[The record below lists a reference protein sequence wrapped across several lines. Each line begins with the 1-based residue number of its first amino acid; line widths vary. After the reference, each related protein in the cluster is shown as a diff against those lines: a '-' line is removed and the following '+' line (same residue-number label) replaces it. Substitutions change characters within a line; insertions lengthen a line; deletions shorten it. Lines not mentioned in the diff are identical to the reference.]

1 MRIDRGDMTSNREIE
16 LQPARPSREA
26 IDSTTLAGSG
36 GSAASDSI
44 ALNGVS
50 SLVQLALSAG
60 ASQRAD
66 RVQQLKQLVE
76 SNQYTIDPNSV
87 GRALIAAHMSGE

>member
-1 MRIDRGDMTSNREIE
+1 MRIDSGDVTSNREIE
-16 LQPARPSREA
+16 LQPARPSREVV
-26 IDSTTLAGSG
+26 DSTAPAGSG

-60 ASQRAD
+60 AGQRAD
-66 RVQQLKQLVE
+66 RVQQLKQLVDT
-76 SNQYTIDPNSV
+76 NQYTIDPVSV
-87 GRALIAAHMSGE
+87 SSALIHAHMSGE